1 MDIFTPDNRS
11 RIMSL
16 IKGKDTKPE
25 IIVRRYLFSRGLRFR
40 KNDNRLPGHP
50 DIVFPRYKTVVF
62 VNGCFW
68 HGHEACKYYVIPK
81 SNSEFW
87 QAKIQTNISRDVAIY
102 DKLAKQGWAVLV
114 VWGCE
119 LKTATREQVLSGL
132 YDRIIGK
139 GNSLNK

>member
-1 MDIFTPDNRS
+1 MDNHTPEQRS
-11 RIMSL
+11 YNMSL
-16 IKGKDTKPE
+16 IHGKDTKPE
-25 IIVRRYLFSRGLRFR
+25 IIVRKYFFSRGLRFR
-40 KNDNRLPGHP
+40 KNDKRLPGHP

-68 HGHEACKYYVIPK
+68 HGHKACKYYVIPK

-87 QAKIQTNISRDVAIY
+87 QTKIQTNISRDAAIY
-102 DKLAKQGWAVLV
+102 DKLANQGWTVLV

-119 LKTATREQVLSGL
+119 LKTTTREQVLSGL
-132 YDRIIGK
+132 YDRITGK